1 MEKDNPV
8 LYIKVNKKIE
18 KNKDLIITYK
28 EMTMMGYDVT
38 RTVLE
43 NAKTILL
50 IDKNETKNGSII
62 NKEVSYLSDI
72 EMWYSFNLSL
82 VQQTIYTAFNND

>member
-62 NKEVSYLSDI
+62 IKEVSYLSDI

>member
-8 LYIKVNKKIE
+8 LYMKVNKSFLR

-28 EMTMMGYDVT
+28 EMTLMGYDVT

-50 IDKNETKNGSII
+50 IDKNET
-62 NKEVSYLSDI
+62 
-72 EMWYSFNLSL
+72 
-82 VQQTIYTAFNND
+82 